1 MASKIPLANL
11 LRQISLFLSTVKDK
25 FMPSIRVG
33 KDISEILGGKMQK
46 YELIK
51 QKRHC
56 IIAEISTVH
65 KMDNKAF

>member
-1 MASKIPLANL
+1 
-11 LRQISLFLSTVKDK
+11 LRQISLFLSTAKDK

-33 KDISEILGGKMQK
+33 KDISDIFEGKMQK

-56 IIAEISTVH
+56 IAEISIVH
-65 KMDNKAF
+65 KIDNKAF